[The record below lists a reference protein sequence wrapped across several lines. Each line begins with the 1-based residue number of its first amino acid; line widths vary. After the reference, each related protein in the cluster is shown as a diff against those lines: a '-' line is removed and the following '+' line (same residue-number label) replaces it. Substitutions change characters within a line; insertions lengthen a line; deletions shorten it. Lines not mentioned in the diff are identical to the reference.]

1 MGRRW
6 MSHASS
12 RCPCVGPPAASHRR
26 ARRRL
31 WAAGP
36 DPSVR
41 HRCPHRPCPR
51 PTGDYA
57 RLSAS
62 DLNETLST
70 IERLL
75 DPAGVSLS
83 WQRCSPGDAR
93 GPSSCHKPLL
103 PGDLA
108 LRLLENVP
116 QSMESDAALRLG
128 FAVLDRDGAGVLA
141 SVYLNRVGRLGRVS
155 RTSANR
161 LAGWRFS
168 PQEAGTRPLIP

>member
-1 MGRRW
+1 
-6 MSHASS
+6 
-12 RCPCVGPPAASHRR
+12 
-26 ARRRL
+26 
-31 WAAGP
+31 
-36 DPSVR
+36 
-41 HRCPHRPCPR
+41 
-51 PTGDYA
+51 
-57 RLSAS
+57 
-62 DLNETLST
+62 
-70 IERLL
+70 
-75 DPAGVSLS
+75 VSLS

-141 SVYLNRVGRLGRVS
+141 SVCLNRVGRLGRVS

-161 LAGWRFS
+161 LAGLIGAHELGHLLLETGRHADTGIM
-168 PQEAGTRPLIP
+168 QAGWAPADLRRRGLVQPGRAAPVGHVVAVSRSSSTMGS